1 VSESVLF
8 LARHGVTEANVR
20 LPSTLQGLHQDS
32 DLIDEGL
39 RQAAAMAA
47 ALAGRPVVHAYCSP
61 LRRARQTAEVIA
73 GTLGMPLS
81 VAEELVE
88 ADVGLWAGLTWEEIA
103 HRWPEESRAFHE
115 APDLNGYLGGENL
128 AQVCRRVLPAVERLV
143 ERHPGQTVLVV
154 GHGVVNRVLLA
165 HWLGL
170 PLRYARRLP
179 QDNAG
184 LSTVEFPGGV
194 ARVRTVNAVAHLL
207 EATGPASQ
215 RDQRVPLSQR
225 MSPLDINC
233 PGRSPQS
240 RA

>member
-1 VSESVLF
+1 MPESVLL

-20 LPSTLQGLHQDS
+20 LPYTLQGLRPDS
-32 DLIDEGL
+32 ELIDEGL
-39 RQAAAMAA
+39 RQARALAA
-47 ALAGRPVVHAYCSP
+47 AVAGGPVVHAYCSP

-73 GTLGMPLS
+73 NALGVPLS
-81 VAEELVE
+81 VEEGLVE
-88 ADVGLWAGLTWEEIA
+88 ADVGLWAGLTWEEVSR
-103 HRWPEESRAFHE
+103 RWPEESCAFHE

-154 GHGVVNRVLLA
+154 SHGVVNRVLLA

-170 PLRYARRLP
+170 PLRHARRLP
-179 QDNAG
+179 QDNGG
-184 LSTVEFPGGV
+184 LNTVVFRDDTP
-194 ARVRTVNAVAHLL
+194 RVRTVNAVAHLL
-207 EATGPASQ
+207 ETTGPPSQ

-225 MSPLDINC
+225 MSPLDRNC